1 MRSKPIT
8 SASLHCTLCFIID
21 LRDWFSAVAST
32 KHPTYFPEF
41 ENNFK
46 LRSPATYPTW
56 TMLTLSPI

>member
-1 MRSKPIT
+1 
-8 SASLHCTLCFIID
+8 LCFIID